1 MSTNYLLAVQLGWCN
16 GHFLPISIYLVRSN
30 EQHLKFGEQTKHN
43 NFIRH
48 SMSVTDVTI
57 NGHEKK
63 SNYNYIHIQLKGIHE
78 HKNINSKIYSYYMFV
93 IWMVTQIHNNNH
105 TRVRDQKTL

>member
-63 SNYNYIHIQLKGIHE
+63 VTIIIFIFSSKEYMNTKILTQRYILIICL
-78 HKNINSKIYSYYMFV
+78 
-93 IWMVTQIHNNNH
+93 
-105 TRVRDQKTL
+105 